1 MYVLKYVSYVSY
13 YDLCMCHV
21 RDKRA
26 RPPRR
31 KGEVESEGAG
41 AGVRKKLQSLIC
53 FCFIRFYTVR
63 PIRSLRLARADVS
76 DVSGGSHVRNLEV
89 LIGLRS
95 SEDGHYRFPVLW

>member
-1 MYVLKYVSYVSY
+1 MYSTCLRRIPGTLRYMYVLRYVSDVSY

-41 AGVRKKLQSLIC
+41 AGVRKKLQFFDL
-53 FCFIRFYTVR
+53 FLFY
-63 PIRSLRLARADVS
+63 
-76 DVSGGSHVRNLEV
+76 
-89 LIGLRS
+89 
-95 SEDGHYRFPVLW
+95 

>member
-41 AGVRKKLQSLIC
+41 AGVRKKLQ
-53 FCFIRFYTVR
+53 FF
-63 PIRSLRLARADVS
+63 
-76 DVSGGSHVRNLEV
+76 
-89 LIGLRS
+89 
-95 SEDGHYRFPVLW
+95 

>member
-1 MYVLKYVSYVSY
+1 MYVLKYVSDVSY

-41 AGVRKKLQSLIC
+41 AGVRKKLQ
-53 FCFIRFYTVR
+53 FF
-63 PIRSLRLARADVS
+63 
-76 DVSGGSHVRNLEV
+76 
-89 LIGLRS
+89 
-95 SEDGHYRFPVLW
+95 